1 MAVRA
6 SILLGLCLLFTLHA
20 ADAATTSPKKKSRK
34 PTPATKVAPP
44 AQPKRLISSLNQLP
58 ADKRADLQASSE
70 PLPLDASG
78 LLDDGC
84 SRTRGRITPCLGI
97 GDPAKRSDV
106 LFRFELSR
114 SVPGAP
120 KSALFGPCVKSGGEA
135 CDTNADL
142 QSDQEKLADMLNRG
156 KRAPQANVG
165 IELKF

>member
-1 MAVRA
+1 MAARPA
-6 SILLGLCLLFTLHA
+6 ILLGLCLLFALHA
-20 ADAATTSPKKKSRK
+20 ADAATTSTKKKNRK
-34 PTPATKVAPP
+34 PTPATKVAPAAP
-44 AQPKRLISSLNQLP
+44 PKKLISSLNQLP

-70 PLPLDASG
+70 SPPADAPG

-97 GDPAKRSDV
+97 GEQTKRSDV

-120 KSALFGPCVKSGGEA
+120 KSALFGACTKTGSDA